1 MGEPGDHH
9 PDRIWLGPPYYAAPV
24 LNNEVILEGIIMNKN
39 VSKKPALVTDL
50 EIVYWPPSQEALGS
64 AVFSEVM
71 KDSDLDEASVEKYK
85 YFVDKFW
92 EQYGD
97 EAWMA
102 LGKRSISGRIIAGQ
116 EVKVSKTSMKYRGSQ
131 HMLTITK
138 REKMR

>member
-1 MGEPGDHH
+1 
-9 PDRIWLGPPYYAAPV
+9 
-24 LNNEVILEGIIMNKN
+24 MNKN

-97 EAWMA
+97 EAWM
-102 LGKRSISGRIIAGQ
+102 GPRK
-116 EVKVSKTSMKYRGSQ
+116 KVYIREDNRGSRSESLKDIYEVPGESAHVNYHQ
-131 HMLTITK
+131 
-138 REKMR
+138 